1 MAGLGSCFGVASRE
15 LLVVIDGIMNK
26 ESYLNLLKNIIL
38 PKIRLANNID
48 FFMQDNAPC
57 HTARLVKDFLA
68 QENVPVLPWPAQSPD
83 LNPIENL
90 WALIKRK
97 LASEFSTP
105 KTRSEL
111 ISNVETICN
120 GISPE
125 LCQNL
130 SDSMTNRLKEVLQ
143 NKGNST
149 SY

>member
-1 MAGLGSCFGVASRE
+1 
-15 LLVVIDGIMNK
+15 
-26 ESYLNLLKNIIL
+26 
-38 PKIRLANNID
+38 
-48 FFMQDNAPC
+48 MQDNSPC

-68 QENVPVLPWPAQSPD
+68 QENVPVLPCPAQSPD
-83 LNPIENL
+83 FNPIENL

-97 LASEFSTP
+97 LDSEFSTP

-111 ISNVETICN
+111 IANVEIIWN

-143 NKGNST
+143 NKGNFT

>member
-1 MAGLGSCFGVASRE
+1 MPL
-15 LLVVIDGIMNK
+15 
-26 ESYLNLLKNIIL
+26 
-38 PKIRLANNID
+38 
-48 FFMQDNAPC
+48 
-57 HTARLVKDFLA
+57 RLVKDFLA
-68 QENVPVLPWPAQSPD
+68 QGNVPVLPWPAQSPD

-111 ISNVETICN
+111 IANVETIWN

-143 NKGNST
+143 NKGDST